1 MVASICIV
9 VVSTALFLYW
19 FRYTSLLILNTSTV
33 KDYSAEVA
41 ETNRLSF
48 IGAQDRLGQASAS
61 ELEMLQRSLERDYR
75 IVSSLLRQAGELKV
89 GGNTLE
95 DFILRVDF
103 RLMAIAYSLARGIS
117 ETRSRAALQEMS
129 LVVAHMANA
138 FGEQVAGSSE
148 A

>member
-1 MVASICIV
+1 MGS
-9 VVSTALFLYW
+9 
-19 FRYTSLLILNTSTV
+19 
-33 KDYSAEVA
+33 
-41 ETNRLSF
+41 
-48 IGAQDRLGQASAS
+48 
-61 ELEMLQRSLERDYR
+61 
-75 IVSSLLRQAGELKV
+75 
-89 GGNTLE
+89 NTLE